1 MGELLLG
8 GWGGDTAQGI
18 CPWLAANL
26 ANLGEGGGEAVYH
39 SRLSWGWEAPMTSFL
54 SSGFFSSPLTG
65 KITGSSFFPAKID
78 HVTWQRWRPCEEY
91 PCAGSDGCDICIKQK
106 RGN

>member
-8 GWGGDTAQGI
+8 GWGGDTAQGT

-39 SRLSWGWEAPMTSFL
+39 SRLSWGWEAPMTSFSIVSL
-54 SSGFFSSPLTG
+54 MGIFF
-65 KITGSSFFPAKID
+65 F
-78 HVTWQRWRPCEEY
+78 VTDW
-91 PCAGSDGCDICIKQK
+91 
-106 RGN
+106 